1 MTERDYKILGYYL
14 LAIWVRYVT
23 NQNPL
28 SKKIPLI
35 IFEKKHLNLVRAVCS
50 ESCTYGSGSIY

>member
-1 MTERDYKILGYYL
+1 MTERDYKILGHYL
-14 LAIWVRYVT
+14 LDILVRYVT

-35 IFEKKHLNLVRAVCS
+35 IFEKN
-50 ESCTYGSGSIY
+50 I